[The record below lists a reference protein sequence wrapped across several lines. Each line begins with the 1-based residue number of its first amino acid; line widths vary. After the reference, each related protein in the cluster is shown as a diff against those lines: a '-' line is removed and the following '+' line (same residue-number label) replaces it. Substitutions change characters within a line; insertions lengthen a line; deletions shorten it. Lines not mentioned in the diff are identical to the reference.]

1 MATRQSSF
9 FPDSDIGG
17 GGGLGQLD
25 GPLRTDQIVV
35 AVEAMLL
42 SLGLPVVGTHARYS
56 KGAQGL
62 IFSISLAEPRPIQV
76 LTAVEPMVAGRVNR
90 GRHRAWKTFVYWRYQ
105 LPVSSQQDSTH
116 PQLQSAQS

>member
-9 FPDSDIGG
+9 FPDSDVGS
-17 GGGLGQLD
+17 GLGQLD
-25 GPLRTDQIVV
+25 GPLRTDQIVA
-35 AVEAMLL
+35 AVEVMLL
-42 SLGLPVVGTHARYS
+42 SLGLPVIGTHARYS

-62 IFSISLAEPRPIQV
+62 IFSVTLAEPRPIQV

-90 GRHRAWKTFVYWRYQ
+90 GRHRTWKTFVYWRYQ
-105 LPVSSQQDSTH
+105 LPVSSQASTP